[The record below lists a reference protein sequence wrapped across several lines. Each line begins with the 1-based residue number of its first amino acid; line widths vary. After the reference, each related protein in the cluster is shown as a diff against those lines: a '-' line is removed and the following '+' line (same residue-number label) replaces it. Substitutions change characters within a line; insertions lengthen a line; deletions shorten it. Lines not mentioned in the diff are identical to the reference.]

1 MPYATNPQDGVRTYY
16 EEWEGAGEAVILL
29 SGYTEPLQYS
39 QRTGLAQALRGRHRL
54 IFADHRGQGRSDKP
68 HEAEAYAL
76 PTRVLDVLAV
86 LDASGVDRAHFV
98 GYSWGARLGYA
109 VGEHRPE
116 RLHSLVLC
124 GNQPYEWDRDSAI
137 YQAVAAAVAAG
148 MERGID
154 AFVEVWESSAGE
166 RFPEPLRGWMLESD
180 PAALDAAWRSTLTEG
195 PVSRDLS
202 RWRTPCLI
210 YVGAEDEMRDDARR
224 AAAEIPGARFLSLPG
239 HTHYSA
245 PEEVDTL
252 LPHVLELFDLAGRG

>member
-1 MPYATNPQDGVRTYY
+1 VRTYY
-16 EEWEGAGEAVILL
+16 EEWEGADEAVIVL

-39 QRTGLAQALRGRHRL
+39 QRTGLARALRGRHRL

-76 PTRVLDVLAV
+76 STRVLDVLAV
-86 LDASGVDRAHFV
+86 LDESGVDRAHFV

-109 VGEHRPE
+109 VGELRPD

-124 GNQPYEWDRDSAI
+124 GNQPYEWDRGSVI
-137 YQAVAAAVAAG
+137 YRVVAAAVAAG
-148 MERGID
+148 RERGIG
-154 AFVEVWESSAGE
+154 ALVESWEASIGE
-166 RFPEPLRGWMLESD
+166 RLPEPLRGWMLEND
-180 PAALDAAWRSTLTEG
+180 PAALDAAWRSMLTEG
-195 PVSRDLS
+195 PVSQDLS

-210 YVGAEDEMRDDARR
+210 CVGAEDEMRDDARR
-224 AAAEIPGARFLSLPG
+224 AAAEIPGARFVSLPR

-252 LPHVLELFDLAGRG
+252 LPHVLELFDLAERG